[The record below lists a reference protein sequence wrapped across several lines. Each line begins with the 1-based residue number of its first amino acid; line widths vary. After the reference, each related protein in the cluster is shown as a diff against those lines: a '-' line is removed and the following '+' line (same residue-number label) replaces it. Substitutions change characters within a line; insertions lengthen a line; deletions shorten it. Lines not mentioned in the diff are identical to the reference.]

1 MYRIVFDLRKS
12 KSLFNNISNFN
23 HCPYKDVIGHM
34 VKIVAIPAVNTV
46 SIRPVTDLMEAVW
59 LDVTVVIL
67 DINVIKVYFLGDI
80 FFSKKSFMLM
90 CSVYIE

>member
-1 MYRIVFDLRKS
+1 MYRIVFNLRKS
-12 KSLFNNISNFN
+12 KSLFKNITNFN
-23 HCPYKDVIGHM
+23 HCPYKDVFGHM

-46 SIRPVTDLMEAVW
+46 SIRPVTDLMEAVL

-80 FFSKKSFMLM
+80 CFF
-90 CSVYIE
+90 